1 MGMKCEG
8 STGLRPP
15 HTRDDAAASVG
26 TVAEPGVQSIESA
39 AQAAATKAAHS
50 RHGRRTGSAATSRV
64 TGFAA
69 ALLLLVCALA
79 APGVQAES
87 DLMLADGRRVTV
99 IDLVE
104 VEPEAGERTLI
115 LEYRTELDLGDRAA
129 LAAEID
135 AVWQSLRATVEAAG
149 VSSAAIKAM
158 APPTGF
164 LRKRSRALQTTVFRR
179 GADGE
184 WLRR

>member
-1 MGMKCEG
+1 MGMKHEG
-8 STGLRPP
+8 SAGVRRPHGP
-15 HTRDDAAASVG
+15 DDAAAFVG
-26 TVAEPGVQSIESA
+26 TVAEPGVQSSESA
-39 AQAAATKAAHS
+39 VQAAVTKACYAQ
-50 RHGRRTGSAATSRV
+50 RGRRPRSAAASRMAR
-64 TGFAA
+64 FAA
-69 ALLLLVCALA
+69 TLLAAWALA
-79 APGVQAES
+79 APSVQAES
-87 DLMLADGRRVTV
+87 DLTLADGRRVTV

-115 LEYRTELDLGDRAA
+115 LEYRTELDLADRPA
-129 LAAEID
+129 LEAEIE

-164 LRKRSRALQTTVFRR
+164 LRKRSRASRTFVYRR
-179 GADGE
+179 GPDGA